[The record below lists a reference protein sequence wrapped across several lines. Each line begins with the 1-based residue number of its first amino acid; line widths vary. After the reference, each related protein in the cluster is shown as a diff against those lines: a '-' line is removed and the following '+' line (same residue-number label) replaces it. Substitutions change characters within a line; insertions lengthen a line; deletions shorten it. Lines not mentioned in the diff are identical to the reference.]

1 MRWAVFHVALSL
13 PALADR
19 PAQSGALLQR
29 SAGSEK
35 AVSLGTQCGMGTP
48 GFCLGSTDWQ
58 SQLAAVAP
66 GASAN
71 FFNTFMKVW
80 DDVTPLIGFVFCLG
94 DRPGSWVVS
103 DTYGSSSQLYDSYQG
118 LTYLRNLFIASEDAE
133 EWGTVGLYMTLPCP
147 SADDPTAFTELKT
160 GFAFNKCD
168 SGVNFMLS
176 ISPNTMAC
184 YAEKFS
190 PPVGKLVAMMPEFSF
205 GISVDRKLS
214 RTVLLAHGD
223 GDNIHVSS
231 VTLKAHLGVSVRARI
246 SLGKL
251 LSLEN
256 AVGDLLAGDLQLQV
270 AAGFDVEEE
279 VKDALTWLTT
289 SDLTNSL
296 PDLVGGV
303 ASAYY
308 LTPLGAAVALEHAGA
323 ATPVVN
329 LVRALCHA
337 TFMIQVT
344 GYISLLLRSA
354 TGGILP
360 NLSFQLFQANMML
373 RTGPGNGQDDAE
385 SHLPG
390 LYFFLSAD
398 LGNLVESI
406 VQSVLGEIGGFLDV
420 IGVDTDSG
428 ISLSA
433 GGGIGFFI
441 NTAGVGFYSEVKVGG
456 SATTVRCIFKFANS
470 KLRCKARL
478 GWAEI
483 FAQAGK
489 FVINKIDDFAGH
501 GAQEIAE
508 FYQDQVGANG
518 AKFAKAVV
526 NQGKKVVDR
535 AKCKLS
541 NLLGGKCKKSGGNPS
556 SCGDGTE
563 YVIKNDKSQCLQIS
577 PDCYQLDSEGKVYF
591 YRVDCKPAFADCTHY
606 SSSYSEQMKSF
617 WWFTK
622 ERYLC
627 NEYMHNMYFADIS
640 DPDSNPKCI
649 KQSGT
654 NLNFVS
660 PSQSPSKHDINKK
673 STERFRIAFQGVS
686 GPYGQV
692 CLQSSEAGPAFD
704 RRRRRNFQNVFVR
717 GYQGGRRRRRCDKNA
732 AKSFRIYQKLE
743 PGNGQNYEKEN
754 GDSQFNS
761 GCS

>member
-1 MRWAVFHVALSL
+1 
-13 PALADR
+13 
-19 PAQSGALLQR
+19 
-29 SAGSEK
+29 
-35 AVSLGTQCGMGTP
+35 MGTP

-289 SDLTNSL
+289 SDITNSL
-296 PDLVGGV
+296 PCHPSCEFG
-303 ASAYY
+303 ASPVSRN
-308 LTPLGAAVALEHAGA
+308 LHDPGHWIHLPALEKRHRRDLAES
-323 ATPVVN
+323 V
-329 LVRALCHA
+329 
-337 TFMIQVT
+337 
-344 GYISLLLRSA
+344 
-354 TGGILP
+354 
-360 NLSFQLFQANMML
+360 LSTLSSKY
-373 RTGPGNGQDDAE
+373 DAE
-385 SHLPG
+385 
-390 LYFFLSAD
+390 D
-398 LGNLVESI
+398 
-406 VQSVLGEIGGFLDV
+406 
-420 IGVDTDSG
+420 
-428 ISLSA
+428 
-433 GGGIGFFI
+433 
-441 NTAGVGFYSEVKVGG
+441 
-456 SATTVRCIFKFANS
+456 
-470 KLRCKARL
+470 
-478 GWAEI
+478 W
-483 FAQAGK
+483 AGK
-489 FVINKIDDFAGH
+489 
-501 GAQEIAE
+501 
-508 FYQDQVGANG
+508 
-518 AKFAKAVV
+518 
-526 NQGKKVVDR
+526 R
-535 AKCKLS
+535 
-541 NLLGGKCKKSGGNPS
+541 SGR
-556 SCGDGTE
+556 C
-563 YVIKNDKSQCLQIS
+563 
-577 PDCYQLDSEGKVYF
+577 
-591 YRVDCKPAFADCTHY
+591 R
-606 SSSYSEQMKSF
+606 
-617 WWFTK
+617 
-622 ERYLC
+622 
-627 NEYMHNMYFADIS
+627 
-640 DPDSNPKCI
+640 
-649 KQSGT
+649 
-654 NLNFVS
+654 VS
-660 PSQSPSKHDINKK
+660 PSRTLLLSL
-673 STERFRIAFQGVS
+673 S
-686 GPYGQV
+686 GLG
-692 CLQSSEAGPAFD
+692 
-704 RRRRRNFQNVFVR
+704 
-717 GYQGGRRRRRCDKNA
+717 
-732 AKSFRIYQKLE
+732 
-743 PGNGQNYEKEN
+743 
-754 GDSQFNS
+754 
-761 GCS
+761 